1 MGNMD
6 KQAVVSILDFYK
18 NIDDEIL
25 LKKKAIAELEARY
38 YSVIGSINYD
48 GMPKAKGRTS
58 SPTENAVVN
67 VPEWAAKEIKT
78 LQREQKA
85 LCRVKMAIRK
95 ELNSLPY
102 VQRTVVLLFY
112 IEGRQWVHIAAQIHY
127 SERQCK
133 NIRDYAL
140 DKLGQRFTVNR
151 VVSKYVFPK

>member
-6 KQAVVSILDFYK
+6 KRAVISILDFYK
-18 NIDDEIL
+18 NIDNEIL
-25 LKKKAIAELEARY
+25 LKKKAATELEEQY

-58 SPTENAVVN
+58 SPTENAVLN
-67 VPEWAAKEIKT
+67 VPEWVIKEMKT
-78 LQREQKA
+78 LQREQRA
-85 LCRVKMAIRK
+85 LCRVKTSIRK

-102 VQRTVVLLFY
+102 IQRTVVTLFY

-133 NIRDYAL
+133 NIRDSAIE
-140 DKLGQRFTVNR
+140 KLRQRFAVNR
-151 VVSKYVFPK
+151 VVSKYIFPK

>member
-6 KQAVVSILDFYK
+6 KQAVISILDFYK
-18 NIDDEIL
+18 NIDDEIV
-25 LKKKAIAELEARY
+25 LKKRAIAELEARY

-48 GMPKAKGRTS
+48 GMPKAKGQTS
-58 SPTENAVVN
+58 SPTENAVLN
-67 VPEWAAKEIKT
+67 VPEWAAKEMEI
-78 LQREQKA
+78 LQQEQKA
-85 LCRVKMAIRK
+85 LCQVKMAIRK
-95 ELNSLPY
+95 ELNGLPY

-140 DKLGQRFTVNR
+140 DKLSLRFAANDVIA
-151 VVSKYVFPK
+151 KYSFPK